1 MTRED
6 LIDEIWSVMQNVQDY
21 DTGLHD
27 FAKAVVR
34 DVPLI
39 AAAPDLLAALR
50 KATHELNAIRARDG
64 APQHISWDRGHA
76 IQTDGCPHEYW
87 DTLTEECFAA
97 IARATGAA

>member
-39 AAAPDLLAALR
+39 AAAPDLLAAL
-50 KATHELNAIRARDG
+50 KEAHRALSHYEWYAKDDWKVRFNN
-64 APQHISWDRGHA
+64 
-76 IQTDGCPHEYW
+76 E
-87 DTLTEECFAA
+87 AA
-97 IARATGAA
+97 IAKAQP

>member
-39 AAAPDLLAALR
+39 AAAPDLLAALQ
-50 KATHELNAIRARDG
+50 KATEEAEYMAEQLEAEGYKDYQHAVARVIAECRA
-64 APQHISWDRGHA
+64 A
-76 IQTDGCPHEYW
+76 
-87 DTLTEECFAA
+87 L
-97 IARATGAA
+97 ARALPSPAAKEVERD

>member
-39 AAAPDLLAALR
+39 AAAPGLLAALQR
-50 KATHELNAIRARDG
+50 MVTDYGDVPDPSDADG
-64 APQHISWDRGHA
+64 QSVIAD
-76 IQTDGCPHEYW
+76 
-87 DTLTEECFAA
+87 
-97 IARATGAA
+97 ARAALAKAVQI